1 MKRWIATI
9 LVLLLITAAV
19 IWEQTYVNQ
28 TFDSLQNKVNALITS
43 VEACPDDG
51 VDTDENKAQIAEIEA
66 YWLKRERVL
75 CYLVKHTETF
85 QISDAISYAK
95 NFIEFGNKEEVMSA
109 LHKLVYLGKVHSYNM
124 GTSLEN
130 II

>member
-1 MKRWIATI
+1 MKRWIVTI
-9 LVLLLITAAV
+9 AIMLIITAAV

-28 TFDSLQNKVNALITS
+28 TFNQLETKIDALIAS
-43 VEACPDDG
+43 VEACGDNN
-51 VDTDENKAQIAEIEA
+51 VDTEENKTQIADIEA
-66 YWLKRERVL
+66 YWLKHEQVL

>member
-9 LVLLLITAAV
+9 CIVLLIAAAV
-19 IWEQTYVNQ
+19 IWEQVYVNQ
-28 TFDSLQNKVNALITS
+28 TFKHMEDQVDALMTA
-43 VEACPDDG
+43 VEACGDDTA
-51 VDTDENKAQIAEIEA
+51 DTDENKAQIAAIEK

-85 QISDAISYAK
+85 QISDAIIYAK

-109 LHKLVYLGKVHSYNM
+109 LRKLEYLVEVHSYNM

>member
-1 MKRWIATI
+1 MSRWIATI
-9 LVLLLITAAV
+9 CILLLIIGAV
-19 IWEQTYVNQ
+19 IWEQVYVNQ
-28 TFDSLQNKVNALITS
+28 TFQNLETQINALIVS
-43 VEACPDDG
+43 VESCGDETA
-51 VDTDENKAQIAEIEA
+51 DTDENKQKIAEIEK
-66 YWLKRERVL
+66 YWLKREKAL

-85 QISDAISYAK
+85 QISDAIIYAK

-109 LHKLVYLGKVHSYNM
+109 LHKLTYLVKVHSYNM

>member
-1 MKRWIATI
+1 MSRWIATI
-9 LVLLLITAAV
+9 CILLLIIGAV
-19 IWEQTYVNQ
+19 IWEQVYVNQ
-28 TFDSLQNKVNALITS
+28 TFQNLETQINALILS
-43 VEACPDDG
+43 VESCGDETA
-51 VDTDENKAQIAEIEA
+51 DTDENKQKIAEIEK
-66 YWLKRERVL
+66 YWLKREKAL

-85 QISDAISYAK
+85 QISDAIIYAK

-109 LHKLVYLGKVHSYNM
+109 LRKLTYLVKVHSYNM

>member
-9 LVLLLITAAV
+9 TIMIIIAIAV
-19 IWEQTYVNQ
+19 TWEQIYVNQ
-28 TFDSLQNKVNALITS
+28 TFQELSQQVDALIVS
-43 VEACPDDG
+43 VEACSDDS
-51 VDTDENKAQIAEIEA
+51 VDTDENKVQIAAIEDF
-66 YWLKRERVL
+66 WLKHERVL

-109 LHKLVYLGKVHSYNM
+109 LHNLVYLGKVHSYNM

>member
-9 LVLLLITAAV
+9 SIVFLITVAV

-28 TFDSLQNKVNALITS
+28 TFATLSNKVDALMTA
-43 VEACPDDG
+43 VKACGDDE
-51 VDTDENKAQIAEIEA
+51 VDTEENKARIADIED
-66 YWLKRERVL
+66 YWMKHERVL

-109 LHKLVYLGKVHSYNM
+109 LYKLVYLGKVHSYNM

>member
-1 MKRWIATI
+1 MKRWITTLCIVA
-9 LVLLLITAAV
+9 LIVGAV
-19 IWEQTYVNQ
+19 IWEQIYVNQ
-28 TFDSLQNKVNALITS
+28 TFQHLEDAVNTLITA
-43 VEACPDDG
+43 VEACADDKA
-51 VDTDENKAQIAEIEA
+51 DTEENQNQIAAIES

-85 QISDAISYAK
+85 QISDAIIYAK

-109 LHKLVYLGKVHSYNM
+109 LRKLAYLVKVHSYNM

>member
-1 MKRWIATI
+1 MKRWVATI
-9 LVLLLITAAV
+9 SILLIITAVV
-19 IWEQTYVNQ
+19 IWEQIYVNQ
-28 TFDSLQNKVNALITS
+28 TFQELSTQVDGLIAS
-43 VEACPDDG
+43 VEACGDDN
-51 VDTDENKAQIAEIEA
+51 VDTDENKTKIAAIEDF
-66 YWLKRERVL
+66 WLKHERVL

>member
-1 MKRWIATI
+1 MSRWITTI
-9 LVLLLITAAV
+9 CILLLIIGAV
-19 IWEQTYVNQ
+19 IWEQVYVNQ
-28 TFDSLQNKVNALITS
+28 TFQNLEKQINALIVS
-43 VEACPDDG
+43 VESCGDETA
-51 VDTDENKAQIAEIEA
+51 DTDENKQKIAEIEK
-66 YWLKRERVL
+66 YWLKREKAL

-85 QISDAISYAK
+85 QISDAIIYAK

-109 LHKLVYLGKVHSYNM
+109 LRKLTYLVKVHSYNM

>member
-1 MKRWIATI
+1 MKRWISTI
-9 LVLLLITAAV
+9 CVLILIIGAV
-19 IWEQTYVNQ
+19 LWEQVYVNQ
-28 TFDSLQNKVNALITS
+28 TFTHLEKQVNALIAS
-43 VEACPDDG
+43 VEACPDDA
-51 VDTDENKAQIAEIEA
+51 VDTDENKAQITAIED
-66 YWLKRERVL
+66 YWLKHEKVL

-85 QISDAISYAK
+85 QISDAIIYAK

-109 LHKLVYLGKVHSYNM
+109 LNKLAYLDEVHTYNM

>member
-9 LVLLLITAAV
+9 CIIILITVAV

-28 TFDSLQNKVNALITS
+28 TFNTLQNKVDALIIS
-43 VEACPDDG
+43 VEACGDDN
-51 VDTDENKAQIAEIEA
+51 VDTDDNKAQIAEIED
-66 YWLKRERVL
+66 YWLKHEKVL

>member
-9 LVLLLITAAV
+9 TIMIIIAIAV
-19 IWEQTYVNQ
+19 TWEQIYVNQ
-28 TFDSLQNKVNALITS
+28 TFQELSQQVDALIVS
-43 VEACPDDG
+43 VEACSDDS
-51 VDTDENKAQIAEIEA
+51 VDTDENKVQIAAIEDF
-66 YWLKRERVL
+66 WLKHERVL

>member
-1 MKRWIATI
+1 MKRWIITLTLI
-9 LVLLLITAAV
+9 VLITAAV

-28 TFDSLQNKVNALITS
+28 TFRTLQSKVDVLITA
-43 VEACPDDG
+43 VEACPDDQ
-51 VDTDENKAQIAEIEA
+51 VDTAENKALIADLEQ
-66 YWLKRERVL
+66 YWLKHERVL

-95 NFIEFGNKEEVMSA
+95 NFIEFSNKEEVMSA
-109 LHKLVYLGKVHSYNM
+109 LHKLVYLGKVHSYNI

>member
-1 MKRWIATI
+1 MKRWITTI
-9 LVLLLITAAV
+9 TIMILITVAV
-19 IWEQTYVNQ
+19 VWEQIYVNQ
-28 TFDSLQNKVNALITS
+28 TFKELNQKVDDLILS
-43 VEACPDDG
+43 VEACSDDS
-51 VDTDENKAQIAEIEA
+51 VDTEENKAQIAELES
-66 YWLKRERVL
+66 YWLDHERVL

-85 QISDAISYAK
+85 QISDAIIYAK
-95 NFIEFGNKEEVMSA
+95 NFIEHGNKEEVMSA

>member
-9 LVLLLITAAV
+9 LIMLLITAAV
-19 IWEQTYVNQ
+19 VWEQIFVNQ
-28 TFDSLQNKVNALITS
+28 TFKTLAAKINGLIAT
-43 VEACPDDG
+43 VEACGDDNA
-51 VDTDENKAQIAEIEA
+51 DTETNKAQIADIEV
-66 YWLKRERVL
+66 YWLKREQIL

-85 QISDAISYAK
+85 QISDAIIYAK
-95 NFIEFGNKEEVMSA
+95 NFIEFGNKEEAMSA
-109 LHKLVYLGKVHSYNM
+109 LNKLVYLVKVHNYNM

>member
-9 LVLLLITAAV
+9 CIIILITVAV

-28 TFDSLQNKVNALITS
+28 TFNTLQNKVDALIIS
-43 VEACPDDG
+43 VEACGDDN
-51 VDTDENKAQIAEIEA
+51 VDTDANKAQIAEIED
-66 YWLKRERVL
+66 YWLKHEKVL

>member
-9 LVLLLITAAV
+9 CIILLIAAVV
-19 IWEQTYVNQ
+19 IWEQIYVNQ
-28 TFDSLQNKVNALITS
+28 TFQHMENQINVLMAA
-43 VEACPDDG
+43 VEACGDDNA
-51 VDTDENKAQIAEIEA
+51 DTDENKAQIAAIED

-85 QISDAISYAK
+85 QISDAIIYAK

-109 LHKLVYLGKVHSYNM
+109 LRKLEYLVKVHSYNM

>member
-1 MKRWIATI
+1 MKRWIAT
-9 LVLLLITAAV
+9 VLIIILITVAV

-28 TFDSLQNKVNALITS
+28 TFNILQTKVDALIVS
-43 VEACPDDG
+43 VEACGDDS
-51 VDTDENKAQIAEIEA
+51 VDTEANKTQIADIED
-66 YWLKRERVL
+66 YWLKHEKVL

>member
-1 MKRWIATI
+1 MSRWIATI
-9 LVLLLITAAV
+9 CILLLIIGAV
-19 IWEQTYVNQ
+19 IWEQVYVNQ
-28 TFDSLQNKVNALITS
+28 TFQNLEGQINALITS
-43 VEACPDDG
+43 VEACGDETA
-51 VDTDENKAQIAEIEA
+51 DTDENKQKIAEIEE
-66 YWLKRERVL
+66 YWLKREKAL

-85 QISDAISYAK
+85 QISDAIIYAK

-109 LHKLVYLGKVHSYNM
+109 LRKLAYLVKVHNYNM

>member
-9 LVLLLITAAV
+9 SILLIITAAV
-19 IWEQTYVNQ
+19 IWEQIYVNQ
-28 TFDSLQNKVNALITS
+28 TFQELSTQVDALIAS
-43 VEACPDDG
+43 VEACGDDN
-51 VDTDENKAQIAEIEA
+51 VDTDKNKTKIAAIEDF
-66 YWLKRERVL
+66 WLKHERVL

>member
-9 LVLLLITAAV
+9 CIVLLIAAAV
-19 IWEQTYVNQ
+19 IWEQVYVNQ
-28 TFDSLQNKVNALITS
+28 TFKHMEDQVAALMTT
-43 VEACPDDG
+43 VEACGDDTA
-51 VDTDENKAQIAEIEA
+51 DTDENKAKIAAIEK
-66 YWLKRERVL
+66 YWKKRERAL

-85 QISDAISYAK
+85 QISDAIIYAK

-109 LHKLVYLGKVHSYNM
+109 LRKLEYLVEVHSYNM

>member
-1 MKRWIATI
+1 MSRWIATI
-9 LVLLLITAAV
+9 CILLLIIGAV
-19 IWEQTYVNQ
+19 IWEQVYVNQ
-28 TFDSLQNKVNALITS
+28 TFQNLETQINALIVS
-43 VEACPDDG
+43 VESCGDETA
-51 VDTDENKAQIAEIEA
+51 DTDENKQKIAEIEK
-66 YWLKRERVL
+66 YWLKREKAL

-85 QISDAISYAK
+85 QISDAIIYAK

-109 LHKLVYLGKVHSYNM
+109 LRKLTYLVKVHSYNM

>member
-1 MKRWIATI
+1 MKRWIATLCI
-9 LVLLLITAAV
+9 MLIITIAV
-19 IWEQTYVNQ
+19 VWEQIYVNQ
-28 TFDSLQNKVNALITS
+28 TFQHLSEQVDTLIIS
-43 VEACPDDG
+43 VEACGDDSA
-51 VDTDENKAQIAEIEA
+51 DTAENKAQIAAIED
-66 YWLKRERVL
+66 YWLKHERVL

>member
-9 LVLLLITAAV
+9 CIIILITVAV

-28 TFDSLQNKVNALITS
+28 TFNTLQNKVDALIVS
-43 VEACPDDG
+43 VEACGDDS
-51 VDTDENKAQIAEIEA
+51 VDTDANKAQIAEIED
-66 YWLKRERVL
+66 YWLKHEKVL

>member
-1 MKRWIATI
+1 MSRWIATI
-9 LVLLLITAAV
+9 CILLLIIGAV
-19 IWEQTYVNQ
+19 IWEQVYVNQ
-28 TFDSLQNKVNALITS
+28 TFQNLETQINALIVS
-43 VEACPDDG
+43 VESCGDETA
-51 VDTDENKAQIAEIEA
+51 DTDENKQKIAEIEK
-66 YWLKRERVL
+66 YWLKREKAL

-85 QISDAISYAK
+85 QISDAIIYAK

-109 LHKLVYLGKVHSYNM
+109 LHKLVYLVKVHSYNM

>member
-9 LVLLLITAAV
+9 TIMLLITVAV
-19 IWEQTYVNQ
+19 IWEQIYVNQ
-28 TFDSLQNKVNALITS
+28 TFNHLQTDVEALIAS
-43 VEACPDDG
+43 VEACGDDNA
-51 VDTDENKAQIAEIEA
+51 DTNENKAMIAEIEN
-66 YWLKRERVL
+66 YWLKHERVL

-109 LHKLVYLGKVHSYNM
+109 LHKLEYLGKVHSYNM

>member
-1 MKRWIATI
+1 MSRWIATSCI
-9 LVLLLITAAV
+9 LVLIIGAV
-19 IWEQTYVNQ
+19 IWEQVYVNQ
-28 TFDSLQNKVNALITS
+28 TFNHLEDRVDALIAS
-43 VEACPDDG
+43 VEVCGDEDA
-51 VDTDENKAQIAEIEA
+51 DTETNKAQIAEIEE
-66 YWLKRERVL
+66 YWLKREKAL

-85 QISDAISYAK
+85 QISDAIIYAK

-109 LHKLVYLGKVHSYNM
+109 LRKLEYLVKVHSYNM